1 MTVKPRMRQ
10 GIGLYL
16 MRDVSPLAKTYAL
29 IQLLLLEVNMLY
41 KI

>member
-1 MTVKPRMRQ
+1 MHQ

-16 MRDVSPLAKTYAL
+16 TRDVSPLVKTYAL
-29 IQLLLLEVNMLY
+29 IKLLLLEVNMLY